1 MAYYLDWETD
11 SAGWPNREW
20 SRFVDAADLRW
31 HVQVMGEGPPLLLLH
46 GTGASTHSW
55 RDVMPRLAGHYTVI
69 APDLPG
75 HAFTIRPPSGSLSL
89 PGMGSAVAALLRK
102 LDVKPVRAA
111 GHFAG
116 LVAAGLFPPPL
127 PQVRP
132 EAADRLF
139 APADLVSFNGAF
151 FPFGGMLGQFFSPL
165 ARTLANATLVQKLFA
180 RMADRAAVER
190 LLRDTGSTIDAE
202 GIGLYQ
208 RLFSNEG
215 HVAGALGM
223 MAAWDLHR
231 MPQDL
236 GGLPQPLTFVAAG
249 NDRTVPPATAAEAAR
264 LTHQPHLVSLP
275 GLGHLACM
283 EKPAV
288 FNEDPAAA
296 AAIILAPRNAT
307 PLPKQP

>member
-20 SRFVDAADLRW
+20 SRFVDAAGMRW

-89 PGMGSAVAALLRK
+89 PGMASAVAALLRK
-102 LDVKPVRAA
+102 LEVKPVRAA
-111 GHFAG
+111 GHSAG
-116 LVAAGLFPPPL
+116 AAVLV
-127 PQVRP
+127 RM
-132 EAADRLF
+132 AADRLF

-231 MPQDL
+231 MAQDL

-264 LTHQPHLVSLP
+264 LTRQPHLVSLP
-275 GLGHLACM
+275 GLGHLAH
-283 EKPAV
+283 E
-288 FNEDPAAA
+288 EDPAAA

>member
-20 SRFVDAADLRW
+20 SRFVDAAGLRW

-89 PGMGSAVAALLRK
+89 PGMASAVAALLRK

-111 GHFAG
+111 GHSAG
-116 LVAAGLFPPPL
+116 AAVLV
-127 PQVRP
+127 RM
-132 EAADRLF
+132 AADRLF

-264 LTHQPHLVSLP
+264 LTRQPHLVSLP
-275 GLGHLACM
+275 GLGHLAH
-283 EKPAV
+283 E
-288 FNEDPAAA
+288 EDPAAA

-307 PLPKQP
+307 PLPKKP